1 MTTKDIL
8 KYNDIIKNLIDN
20 ATDVSGLIKFKFLGM
35 LKQFEP
41 VIQNY
46 ETIRNE
52 LINKYGKSDG
62 NGGVGIFLPQK
73 DDYESDEDFNNAMKE
88 YEDTVSKL
96 NKELDKILNED
107 VEINIKK
114 FKAEDIMSVGIPA
127 DFLMALYDLI
137 EE

>member
-20 ATDVSGLIKFKFLGM
+20 ATDVNSLVKFKFLGM

-46 ETIRNE
+46 ETIRND

-62 NGGVGIFLPQK
+62 NGGVGIFLPKK

-88 YEDTVSKL
+88 YDNTISNL
-96 NKELDKILNED
+96 NNELEKILDED
-107 VEINIKK
+107 VEIKIKK